1 MSPFPYTQPIKISMF
16 FPNQSFTQR
25 CKMKKKNYTNKIP
38 KVNRQMFQ
46 CVTLDFGDGG
56 LHNIIRT
63 GGKVW
68 IVSMFNTTTLRPVQ
82 SIDDC

>member
-1 MSPFPYTQPIKISMF
+1 
-16 FPNQSFTQR
+16 
-25 CKMKKKNYTNKIP
+25 
-38 KVNRQMFQ
+38 MFQ